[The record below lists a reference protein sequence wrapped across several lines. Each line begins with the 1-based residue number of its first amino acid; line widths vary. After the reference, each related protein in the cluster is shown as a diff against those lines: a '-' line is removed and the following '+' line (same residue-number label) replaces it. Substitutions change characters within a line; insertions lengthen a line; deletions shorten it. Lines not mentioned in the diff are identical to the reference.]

1 MNEYSKFLPV
11 KSAIED
17 LFGKEAWY
25 ALKESNSIPDWKKYC
40 SNTLKAL
47 RLSIQESVQHFD
59 PEWIKEIDQ
68 EVARGLES
76 IKRNS
81 TIEDVI
87 ASLAG
92 ALINISFLQVG
103 FMPRRKGQDVKITL
117 RKENWDLSLYRSV
130 IYLQSPDQL
139 ERKFW
144 SEQQRE
150 MGFQNQIDLH
160 YEYKASKSELPY
172 SEWCASNEKA

>member
-1 MNEYSKFLPV
+1 L
-11 KSAIED
+11 
-17 LFGKEAWY
+17 
-25 ALKESNSIPDWKKYC
+25 
-40 SNTLKAL
+40 
-47 RLSIQESVQHFD
+47 
-59 PEWIKEIDQ
+59 Q